1 MGQGLRYQVCTYCE
15 CRTPALAPGN
25 WCEYAVSDP
34 ASTDCM
40 AIMVKPTYV
49 QYKRSQPAVCLPR
62 LSVEEIHMRLTR
74 STDPRPPCCAAPSRP
89 IRAGW
94 PAVPWFAL
102 TCSCGPGLYFYFF
115 IFFFYLTVL
124 YHKVTFPLRHR
135 RHVEVTV
142 LGVVKPP
149 DIYNLHPHLS
159 LFLSC

>member
-49 QYKRSQPAVCLPR
+49 QTVPAGCLPPALVRGGDPYAAYPINRPQTSMLCSTFQTDQGWLASSALVCLNMF
-62 LSVEEIHMRLTR
+62 LW
-74 STDPRPPCCAAPSRP
+74 SRP
-89 IRAGW
+89 
-94 PAVPWFAL
+94 VFL
-102 TCSCGPGLYFYFF
+102 F
-115 IFFFYLTVL
+115 FFFYLTVL

-149 DIYNLHPHLS
+149 EIYNLHPHLS